1 MFYLFK
7 DTWRDPGK
15 EKRYYKTMLLDEL
28 LRLLEQEK
36 KDKDTDLS
44 KLIDLKAVRSE
55 YERAIKNYNIECVDD
70 ENNEDPEELKEA
82 IKWNQEMYL

>member
-1 MFYLFK
+1 
-7 DTWRDPGK
+7 
-15 EKRYYKTMLLDEL
+15 
-28 LRLLEQEK
+28 
-36 KDKDTDLS
+36 LS